1 MDTKLRQLQLI
12 ELDIL
17 KEFVRIC
24 DKYTL
29 RYYIVGGTLLGA
41 VRHRGFIPW
50 DDDIDVAMPREDYD
64 RFAAISQKE
73 LGPEYFY
80 QSPDTD
86 PYYFLSYAKIR
97 KQNTFIFESRFQ
109 NASFQQGVFIDIFP
123 LDHCP
128 RRGLVCHFLFNVLAV
143 MNYRG
148 QIDSGEL
155 YHPYTELIGKLG
167 YLFLK
172 QYSPRK
178 LTVLRKRL
186 IALSKRLS
194 DGSLVASYSGAY
206 GYRKEVFPQEWF
218 GKPNQI
224 MFERL
229 SVAAPQETASLL
241 RQLYGDY
248 TQLPPLSQRA
258 SHVDIEKTKIEN
270 AELRKEE
277 RGRRK
282 T

>member
-50 DDDIDVAMPREDYD
+50 DDDIDVAMPREDYE
-64 RFAAISQKE
+64 RFAAISQEE
-73 LGPEYFY
+73 LGQEYFY
-80 QSPDTD
+80 QSADTD
-86 PYYFLSYAKIR
+86 PHYFLSYAKVR
-97 KQNTFIFESRFQ
+97 KKETFVFESRFQ
-109 NASFQQGVFIDIFP
+109 NVTFQQGVFIDIFP
-123 LDHCP
+123 LDFCP
-128 RRGLVCHFLFNVLAV
+128 VRGAVCHFLFNVLAV

-148 QIDSGEL
+148 QVDSGEL

-172 QYSPRK
+172 QYSPQK

-206 GYRKEVFPQEWF
+206 GYQKEVFPQEWF
-218 GKPNQI
+218 GKSNKI
-224 MFERL
+224 MFECF
-229 SVAAPQETASLL
+229 SVAAPQKSDLLL

-248 TQLPPLSQRA
+248 EQLPPLPQRA

-270 AELRKEE
+270 VELHKKE